1 MNERDRLETAFRA
14 AIYAVE
20 VGGRPRQF
28 LIGGSIAELAG
39 EPFALLTAFNPKGL
53 SRSLAANQSA
63 QLKLEDRLAVAG
75 HRWARGSAAD
85 VHGGHREPMFAV
97 FGVSLEEAVGLAQ
110 EFGQAAIV
118 WFDGERARL
127 EGCNDTAA
135 EAGP

>member
-1 MNERDRLETAFRA
+1 MDERDRLEAAFRA

-20 VGGRPRQF
+20 VDGRPRQF

-39 EPFALLTAFNPKGL
+39 QPFALLTAFNPKGL
-53 SRSLAANQSA
+53 SRNLADNESA
-63 QLKLEDRLAVAG
+63 QLKLEDDLAAAG
-75 HRWARGSAAD
+75 YRKVRGSALD
-85 VHGGHREPMFAV
+85 VRGGHREPMFAV
-97 FGVSLEEAVGLAQ
+97 FGMSLDEAVAVAQ

-127 EGCNDTAA
+127 EWCEHTAA